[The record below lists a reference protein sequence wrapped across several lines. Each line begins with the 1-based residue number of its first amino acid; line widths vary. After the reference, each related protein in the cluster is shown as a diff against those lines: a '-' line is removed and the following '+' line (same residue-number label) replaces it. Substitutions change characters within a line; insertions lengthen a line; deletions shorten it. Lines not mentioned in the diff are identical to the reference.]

1 MIKKFNIATED
12 IALLRE
18 DLKYWRS
25 LAITDQSVP
34 PMTIDI
40 YLDTSKLS
48 TNQTLSAVDDNL
60 RWGCVDVLRVNR
72 ILIETWVLT
81 LKSPSGYAVD
91 LPNLYKRS
99 ILFFRSL
106 HSFVRLLPT
115 YELYRKIRKSN
126 ESNPLSIGYRLS
138 SNPNTQ
144 YNSEIHLG

>member
-25 LAITDQSVP
+25 LAITDQPVP

-81 LKSPSGYAVD
+81 LK
-91 LPNLYKRS
+91 
-99 ILFFRSL
+99 
-106 HSFVRLLPT
+106 
-115 YELYRKIRKSN
+115 
-126 ESNPLSIGYRLS
+126 
-138 SNPNTQ
+138 
-144 YNSEIHLG
+144 